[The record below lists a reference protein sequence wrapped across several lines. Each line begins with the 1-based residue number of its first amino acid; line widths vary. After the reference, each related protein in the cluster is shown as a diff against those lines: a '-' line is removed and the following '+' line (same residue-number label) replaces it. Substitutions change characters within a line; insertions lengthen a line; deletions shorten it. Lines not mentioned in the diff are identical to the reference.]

1 MKYPRD
7 SHQVGYACGVHMR
20 GVSLRRC
27 GEPKMSQKHLF
38 PITILVMIFNRL
50 ASKSLVFLWH
60 VSGFSYK
67 AIPIKYFIVPLGN
80 RSLPIPLWNRCEAV

>member
-1 MKYPRD
+1 MTY
-7 SHQVGYACGVHMR
+7 QVEYTCGVCMR
-20 GVSLRRC
+20 GVVPRRC

-38 PITILVMIFNRL
+38 PITILVMIFNPL
-50 ASKSLVFLWH
+50 ASKSSVFLWH